1 MIIENIRFGCIK
13 EYNSQGGLNVNNDGW
28 NAAHSEIV
36 KDLIDLATR
45 SCTKSRFKISSLS
58 NFGENLRSFY
68 TCMYVRSHA
77 EKVAESFNKFNIQKK
92 ALYNFQV
99 TFGSLEL
106 IDIIFPLEIEYLCL
120 NSISHSKSD
129 AKIVACFFFD

>member
-1 MIIENIRFGCIK
+1 MVGM
-13 EYNSQGGLNVNNDGW
+13 Y
-28 NAAHSEIV
+28 AHGEIV

-68 TCMYVRSHA
+68 TCMYFRSHA
-77 EKVAESFNKFNIQKK
+77 EKVEKFNIQKK
-92 ALYNFQV
+92 AFYSFQV

-106 IDIIFPLEIEYLCL
+106 HQPF
-120 NSISHSKSD
+120 
-129 AKIVACFFFD
+129 KIRC